1 MASRTRAA
9 GKLTKSSAGGAA
21 VVFSPRFTSTD
32 VCTEIMGVRVKL
44 GRRGRPGELAI
55 RATAIGTSKRQ
66 RDVDQIRLICRR

>member
-1 MASRTRAA
+1 M
-9 GKLTKSSAGGAA
+9 
-21 VVFSPRFTSTD
+21 VFSPRFTSTD